1 MAKSLDLYTRDLY
14 FEKLDLLQAPTQ
26 YLGSGSSHELAS
38 LLVTEL
44 IQFSLHNSDKPIFLL
59 FLDAQSAFDKV
70 LPQLLIRNLFFHGVD
85 GTTLSYINSRLTNRS
100 TVYEWDNT
108 LLGPSKDD
116 SGVEQG
122 GVPSG
127 DFYKA
132 HNNEQ
137 LTSAEASKQGVNI
150 QSSTISSAGQ
160 ADDVMLCTNDI
171 FSLQNLVHL
180 TSSYCERF
188 NVTLCPEKTKLLVLS
203 SKANKSIA
211 DYSMQVNPICIN
223 GTPINF
229 ASSAVHVGV
238 IRSSSGNLPNILS
251 RITEH
256 KRALGSVLSSGM
268 SRGHRGNPSAAI
280 RVEKLY
286 ACPVLLSGLGSLYLN
301 QSEISLIDTH
311 YKSSLESLQ
320 KLYPKSPASF
330 VLFMAGSLP
339 GTAIIHLRQLTLFS
353 MICRMPSDPL
363 NLHARYTLVSS
374 KPSTHSWFHQ
384 IRDLCL
390 QYCLPHPMV
399 LLDNQPT
406 KEQFKKLAKTHVH
419 DFWETKL
426 RVDAAALPS
435 LEYFRPSF
443 MSLDKPHPLWTTAGS
458 SPYEVNKACIQAKML
473 SGRYRTEKL
482 CRYWS
487 TNTNGFCLAPSCME
501 TIEDLEHI
509 LTTCKSME
517 TTRVKLRASWLTNA
531 ATNPLTHQLILR
543 VICFSTKEFTQF
555 ILDPSTNPEVI
566 RLQQIHG
573 FKILK
578 NIFYL
583 TRTWCH
589 TIHKERLKALG
600 RYNL

>member
-1 MAKSLDLYTRDLY
+1 
-14 FEKLDLLQAPTQ
+14 
-26 YLGSGSSHELAS
+26 
-38 LLVTEL
+38 
-44 IQFSLHNSDKPIFLL
+44 
-59 FLDAQSAFDKV
+59 
-70 LPQLLIRNLFFHGVD
+70 
-85 GTTLSYINSRLTNRS
+85 
-100 TVYEWDNT
+100 
-108 LLGPSKDD
+108 
-116 SGVEQG
+116 
-122 GVPSG
+122 
-127 DFYKA
+127 
-132 HNNEQ
+132 
-137 LTSAEASKQGVNI
+137 
-150 QSSTISSAGQ
+150 
-160 ADDVMLCTNDI
+160 
-171 FSLQNLVHL
+171 
-180 TSSYCERF
+180 
-188 NVTLCPEKTKLLVLS
+188 
-203 SKANKSIA
+203 
-211 DYSMQVNPICIN
+211 
-223 GTPINF
+223 
-229 ASSAVHVGV
+229 
-238 IRSSSGNLPNILS
+238 
-251 RITEH
+251 
-256 KRALGSVLSSGM
+256 
-268 SRGHRGNPSAAI
+268 
-280 RVEKLY
+280 
-286 ACPVLLSGLGSLYLN
+286 
-301 QSEISLIDTH
+301 
-311 YKSSLESLQ
+311 
-320 KLYPKSPASF
+320 
-330 VLFMAGSLP
+330 
-339 GTAIIHLRQLTLFS
+339 
-353 MICRMPSDPL
+353 
-363 NLHARYTLVSS
+363 
-374 KPSTHSWFHQ
+374 
-384 IRDLCL
+384 
-390 QYCLPHPMV
+390 MV

-600 RYNL
+600 RYNLY